1 MVGPG
6 GRGPCVGAGAGAAA
20 GACATATCE
29 ASAAIEQDVINTK
42 ATDRT
47 RRAKGWP
54 VKVIDSPL
62 IIAPLLAGLECD
74 QKRFRRTRSLKV
86 ASNIRHST
94 KAKPSLKPTSCAR
107 SPSGLP
113 KTASHA

>member
-6 GRGPCVGAGAGAAA
+6 GRGACAGAGAGPGA
-20 GACATATCE
+20 GACAHATCE
-29 ASAAIEQDVINTK
+29 ASAAIEHDVINTK

-62 IIAPLLAGLECD
+62 IFTAPLLARRECD

-86 ASNIRHST
+86 ASNIRQST

-107 SPSGLP
+107 SPN
-113 KTASHA
+113 